1 MAVQDLKGLPLLWR
15 EPLQPNKEI
24 PRLSCGMLAE
34 CVECSSQLQGDQ
46 LDKEHIMKG
55 TVSIRYMG
63 VVEGDDISDQTD
75 ERNRASKEPQKAHMT
90 ENQL

>member
-1 MAVQDLKGLPLLWR
+1 
-15 EPLQPNKEI
+15 
-24 PRLSCGMLAE
+24 MLAE